1 MTRFLRHCLFALLAT
16 FLALY
21 PIFAAE
27 IPQGNPAELGF
38 SAERLAKIQPA
49 MQALVDSGK
58 FAGVLTLIARKGKI
72 VHFETAG
79 FAGSGIE

>member
-1 MTRFLRHCLFALLAT
+1 MTYFLKRSLFALLAT
-16 FLALY
+16 FLSSH

-27 IPQGNPAELGF
+27 IPQGDPAELGF

-58 FAGVLTLIARKGKI
+58 FAGVLTLIARKR
-72 VHFETAG
+72 
-79 FAGSGIE
+79 